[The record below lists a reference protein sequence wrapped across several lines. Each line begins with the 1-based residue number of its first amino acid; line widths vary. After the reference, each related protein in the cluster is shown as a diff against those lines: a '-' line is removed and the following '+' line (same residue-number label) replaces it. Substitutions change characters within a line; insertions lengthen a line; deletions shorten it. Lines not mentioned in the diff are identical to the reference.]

1 MIFKIKKNITKILY
15 IFFVL
20 LSLNIFFFSTDKIFA
35 KSFDIENID
44 ISRPFER
51 NFDKN
56 QVINEGFERAF
67 SELISLIVSSSDRNK
82 INNIKSNELKG
93 MIESFS
99 IQEEKFINE
108 IYYVNLGVSFNKKKI
123 YKYLEE
129 RNIFPS
135 VPNRK
140 KFLFIPIIIDENRK
154 DLLIFDKNEIFKNWN
169 INSEKT
175 HLIQYLLP
183 TEDLE
188 DLSQIKKN
196 YEIIEQYDF
205 KEVISKYNLDDSIVS
220 LIFRNKDGLRVL
232 SRITYN
238 NDVVIKN
245 KSFPIQDL
253 NDKEQINKLIKELKL
268 IYEDHWKKIN
278 QINTSIKLLLNIK
291 ISNKNSEV
299 LSNFEKNLNNLDLI
313 NYFFIT
319 KFDKDHTYYQVIFN
333 GTPSTFLKKM
343 EEKNFNFNT
352 QNILIAQK
360 THFLIH
366 KISIQYVENCN
377 RPTKQQYITR
387 KFILP
392 WGFF

>member
-1 MIFKIKKNITKILY
+1 MIFKIKKSIPKILY
-15 IFFVL
+15 IFFIL

-44 ISRPFER
+44 ISRPFEM

-67 SELISLIVSSSDRNK
+67 FELISLIVSSSDRNK
-82 INNIKSNELKG
+82 INNIKLNELKG

-140 KFLFIPIIIDENRK
+140 KFLFIPIIIDENKK

-175 HLIQYLLP
+175 HLIEYLLP

-188 DLSQIKKN
+188 DLDQIKKN

-205 KEVISKYNLDDSIVS
+205 KEVTSKYNLDDSIIS
-220 LIFRNKDGLRVL
+220 LIFKDNDGLRVL

-238 NDVVIKN
+238 NK
-245 KSFPIQDL
+245 
-253 NDKEQINKLIKELKL
+253 
-268 IYEDHWKKIN
+268 
-278 QINTSIKLLLNIK
+278 
-291 ISNKNSEV
+291 
-299 LSNFEKNLNNLDLI
+299 
-313 NYFFIT
+313 
-319 KFDKDHTYYQVIFN
+319 
-333 GTPSTFLKKM
+333 
-343 EEKNFNFNT
+343 
-352 QNILIAQK
+352 
-360 THFLIH
+360 
-366 KISIQYVENCN
+366 
-377 RPTKQQYITR
+377 
-387 KFILP
+387 
-392 WGFF
+392 

>member
-1 MIFKIKKNITKILY
+1 MIFKIKKSIPKILY
-15 IFFVL
+15 IFFVA

-35 KSFDIENID
+35 KSFDIENVD
-44 ISRPFER
+44 ISRPFEI

-67 SELISLIVSSSDRNK
+67 FELISLIVSSSDRNK
-82 INNIKSNELKG
+82 INKIKLNELKG

-140 KFLFIPIIIDENRK
+140 KFLFIPIIIDENKK
-154 DLLIFDKNEIFKNWN
+154 DLLIFDKNELLKNWN
-169 INSEKT
+169 INTEKT
-175 HLIQYLLP
+175 HLIEYLLP

-188 DLSQIKKN
+188 DLDQIKKN

-205 KEVISKYNLDDSIVS
+205 KEVTSKYNLDDSIIS

-232 SRITYN
+232 SKITYN
-238 NDVVIKN
+238 NNVVIKN
-245 KSFPIQDL
+245 ESFPLRNL
-253 NDKEQINKLIKELKL
+253 NDKDQINELIKELKL
-268 IYEDHWKKIN
+268 VYEDHWKKIN

-299 LSNFEKNLNNLDLI
+299 LSNFEENLNNLDLI
-313 NYFFIT
+313 NHFFIT
-319 KFDKDHTYYQVIFN
+319 KFDKDYTYYQVIFN
-333 GTPSTFLKKM
+333 GTPSTFLKTM
-343 EEKNFNFNT
+343 EDKDYNFNT
-352 QNILIAQK
+352 QN
-360 THFLIH
+360 
-366 KISIQYVENCN
+366 KIWSI
-377 RPTKQQYITR
+377 R
-387 KFILP
+387 
-392 WGFF
+392 

>member
-1 MIFKIKKNITKILY
+1 MIFKIKKSILKILY
-15 IFFVL
+15 IFFIL
-20 LSLNIFFFSTDKIFA
+20 LSLNIFFFSTAKIFA

-44 ISRPFER
+44 ISRPFEM

-67 SELISLIVSSSDRNK
+67 FELISLIVSSSDRNK
-82 INNIKSNELKG
+82 IDKIKLNELKG

-140 KFLFIPIIIDENRK
+140 KFLFIPIVIDENKK
-154 DLLIFDKNEIFKNWN
+154 DLLIYDNVIFKNWN
-169 INSEKT
+169 KNLKKT
-175 HLIQYLLP
+175 HLIDYILP

-188 DLSQIKKN
+188 DLNQIKNN

-205 KEVISKYNLDDSIVS
+205 KEVTSKYNLDDSIVS
-220 LIFRNKDGLRVL
+220 LIFRDNEGLRVL

-238 NDVVIKN
+238 KNEVIRN
-245 KSFPIQDL
+245 KSFPLKDL
-253 NDKEQINKLIKELKL
+253 NDEDQINELIKELKL
-268 IYEDHWKKIN
+268 VYEDHWKKIN

-291 ISNKNSEV
+291 ITNEDNKI
-299 LSNFEKNLNNLDLI
+299 LSDFEKNLNDLDLI

-319 KFDKDHTYYQVIFN
+319 KFDKDYTYYQVIFN

-343 EEKNFNFNT
+343 EEKNYNFNT
-352 QNILIAQK
+352 QN
-360 THFLIH
+360 
-366 KISIQYVENCN
+366 KIWSI
-377 RPTKQQYITR
+377 R
-387 KFILP
+387 
-392 WGFF
+392 

>member
-1 MIFKIKKNITKILY
+1 MIFKIKKSLLKILY
-15 IFFVL
+15 IFFIL

-35 KSFDIENID
+35 KSFDIKNID
-44 ISRPFER
+44 ISRPFEI

-67 SELISLIVSSSDRNK
+67 FELISLIVSSSDRNK
-82 INNIKSNELKG
+82 IDNIKLNELKG

-129 RNIFPS
+129 RTIFPS

-140 KFLFIPIIIDENRK
+140 KFLFIPIIIDENKK
-154 DLLIFDKNEIFKNWN
+154 DLLIFDKNKVFKNWN
-169 INSEKT
+169 INTEKT
-175 HLIQYLLP
+175 HLIKYLLP

-188 DLSQIKKN
+188 DMDQIKKN

-205 KEVISKYNLDDSIVS
+205 KEVISKYNINDSIIS
-220 LIFRNKDGLRVL
+220 LIFKDSDGLRVL

-238 NDVVIKN
+238 NNLVIKN
-245 KSFPIQDL
+245 KSFPLKDL
-253 NDKEQINKLIKELKL
+253 SDENQVDKLIKDLKL
-268 IYEDHWKKIN
+268 VYEDHWKKIN

-291 ISNKNSEV
+291 ISNENSEI
-299 LSNFEKNLNNLDLI
+299 LSDFEKNLNNLDLI

-319 KFDKDHTYYQVIFN
+319 KFDKDYTYYQVIFN
-333 GTPSTFLKKM
+333 GTPSRFLKTM
-343 EEKNFNFNT
+343 EEKNYNFNT
-352 QNILIAQK
+352 QN
-360 THFLIH
+360 
-366 KISIQYVENCN
+366 KIWSI
-377 RPTKQQYITR
+377 R
-387 KFILP
+387 
-392 WGFF
+392 

>member
-1 MIFKIKKNITKILY
+1 MIFKLKKCIPKILY

-44 ISRPFER
+44 ISRPFEI

-67 SELISLIVSSSDRNK
+67 FELISLIVSSSDRNK
-82 INNIKSNELKG
+82 IKNIKLNELKG

-135 VPNRK
+135 IPNKK
-140 KFLFIPIIIDENRK
+140 KFLFIPIIIDENKK
-154 DLLIFDKNEIFKNWN
+154 DLLIFNNNEVFKNWN
-169 INSEKT
+169 INLEKT
-175 HLIQYLLP
+175 HLIKYLLP

-188 DLSQIKKN
+188 DLNQIKKN
-196 YEIIEQYDF
+196 YEIIEQYNF
-205 KEVISKYNLDDSIVS
+205 KEVISKYNINDSIIS
-220 LIFRNKDGLRVL
+220 LIFRDNDGIRVL

-238 NDVVIKN
+238 NNVVIKN
-245 KSFPIQDL
+245 KSFALKDL
-253 NDKEQINKLIKELKL
+253 NDTDQVNKLIKELKL
-268 IYEDHWKKIN
+268 VYEDHWKKIN

-291 ISNKNSEV
+291 ISNKDSKI
-299 LSNFEKNLNNLDLI
+299 LSDFEKNLNNLDLI

-319 KFDKDHTYYQVIFN
+319 KFDKDYTYYQVIFN
-333 GTPSTFLKKM
+333 GTPSTFLKTM
-343 EEKNFNFNT
+343 EEKNYNFNT
-352 QNILIAQK
+352 QN
-360 THFLIH
+360 
-366 KISIQYVENCN
+366 KIWSI
-377 RPTKQQYITR
+377 R
-387 KFILP
+387 
-392 WGFF
+392 

>member
-1 MIFKIKKNITKILY
+1 MIFKIKKSILKILY

-44 ISRPFER
+44 ISRPFEI

-67 SELISLIVSSSDRNK
+67 FELISLIVSSSDRNK
-82 INNIKSNELKG
+82 INKIKLNELKG

-140 KFLFIPIIIDENRK
+140 KFLFIPIIIDENKK
-154 DLLIFDKNEIFKNWN
+154 DLLIFDKNEILKNWN

-175 HLIQYLLP
+175 HLIEYLLP

-188 DLSQIKKN
+188 DLDQIKKN

-205 KEVISKYNLDDSIVS
+205 KEVTSKYNLDDSIIS

-232 SRITYN
+232 SKITYN
-238 NDVVIKN
+238 NNVVIKN
-245 KSFPIQDL
+245 ESFPLRNL
-253 NDKEQINKLIKELKL
+253 NDKDQINKLIKELKL
-268 IYEDHWKKIN
+268 VYEDHWKKIN

-291 ISNKNSEV
+291 ISNKNSEI

-313 NYFFIT
+313 NHFFIT
-319 KFDKDHTYYQVIFN
+319 KFDKDYTYYQVIFN
-333 GTPSTFLKKM
+333 GTPSTFLKIM
-343 EEKNFNFNT
+343 EEKDYNFNT
-352 QNILIAQK
+352 QN
-360 THFLIH
+360 
-366 KISIQYVENCN
+366 KIWSI
-377 RPTKQQYITR
+377 R
-387 KFILP
+387 
-392 WGFF
+392 

>member
-1 MIFKIKKNITKILY
+1 MIFKIKKSIPKILY

-44 ISRPFER
+44 ISRPFEK

-67 SELISLIVSSSDRNK
+67 FELISLIVSSGDRNK
-82 INNIKSNELKG
+82 INKIKLNELKG

-123 YKYLEE
+123 YRYLEE

-140 KFLFIPIIIDENRK
+140 KFLFIPIIIDENKK

-175 HLIQYLLP
+175 HLIEYLLP

-205 KEVISKYNLDDSIVS
+205 KEIISKYNLDDSIVS
-220 LIFRNKDGLRVL
+220 LIFKDEVGLRVM

-238 NDVVIKN
+238 NNVVIKN
-245 KSFPIQDL
+245 ESFPSKDL
-253 NDKEQINKLIKELKL
+253 NDKDQVNRLIKELKL
-268 IYEDHWKKIN
+268 VYEDHWKKIN

-299 LSNFEKNLNNLDLI
+299 LSDFEKNLNNLDLI

-319 KFDKDHTYYQVIFN
+319 KFDKDYTYYQVIFN

-343 EEKNFNFNT
+343 EEKDYNFNT
-352 QNILIAQK
+352 QN
-360 THFLIH
+360 
-366 KISIQYVENCN
+366 KIWSI
-377 RPTKQQYITR
+377 R
-387 KFILP
+387 
-392 WGFF
+392 